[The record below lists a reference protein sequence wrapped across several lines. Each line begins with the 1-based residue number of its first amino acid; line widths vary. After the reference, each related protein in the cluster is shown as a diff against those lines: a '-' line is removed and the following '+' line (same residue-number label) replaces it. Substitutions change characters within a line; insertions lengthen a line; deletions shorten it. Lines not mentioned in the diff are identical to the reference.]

1 MIMRL
6 WKQFLQ
12 ILKVKKIFRV
22 MVSCKIELETQI
34 SLTLKMA
41 QAKSVSDQ
49 LTGKVQSTLYR
60 NEEIATISKT
70 FYVDIRDVRYK

>member
-49 LTGKVQSTLYR
+49 LSGKVQSTLYR

-70 FYVDIRDVRYK
+70 FYVDIRDVKYK

>member
-60 NEEIATISKT
+60 NEEIATVSKT
-70 FYVDIRDVRYK
+70 FNVEIRDVKYK

>member
-1 MIMRL
+1 MV
-6 WKQFLQ
+6 Q
-12 ILKVKKIFRV
+12 LKF
-22 MVSCKIELETQI
+22 SCKIEMQIQI

-41 QAKSVSDQ
+41 QAKCVSDQ
-49 LTGKVQSTLYR
+49 LSGKVQSTLYR

>member
-49 LTGKVQSTLYR
+49 FTGKVQSTLYR
-60 NEEIATISKT
+60 HEEIATVSKT
-70 FYVDIRDVRYK
+70 FHVEIRDVEYK